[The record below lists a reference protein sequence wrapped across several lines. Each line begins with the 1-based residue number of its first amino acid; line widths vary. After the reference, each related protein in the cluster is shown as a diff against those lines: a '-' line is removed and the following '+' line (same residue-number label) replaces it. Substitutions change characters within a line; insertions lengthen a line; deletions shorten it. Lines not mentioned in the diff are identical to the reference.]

1 MTQAAIKTVE
11 TLSRLE
17 AVYQRGYHDELVDRT
32 LGKLLDFERE
42 KAQRELRALQS
53 ELQRFEV
60 QYHRAS
66 AKFYQQFQQDTLG
79 DAADYFEWSACYDM
93 YQAVFTRLTVLN
105 DELSSVH

>member
-17 AVYQRGYHDELVDRT
+17 AVYQRGYHDELIDRT

-42 KAQRELRALQS
+42 KAQRELRALQA
-53 ELQRFEV
+53 ELQRFEA

-66 AKFYQQFQQDTLG
+66 AEFYQQFQQGVLG
-79 DAADYFEWSACYDM
+79 DDADYFEWSACYDM
-93 YQAVFTRLTVLN
+93 YQAVLTRLTMLN
-105 DELSSVH
+105 GGVS

>member
-17 AVYQRGYHDELVDRT
+17 ALYQRGYHDELVDRT

-42 KAQRELRALQS
+42 KAHRELRALQA
-53 ELQRFEV
+53 ELQRFEA
-60 QYHRAS
+60 QYQQAS
-66 AKFYQQFQQDTLG
+66 AAFYQRFQQGELG

-93 YQAVFTRLTVLN
+93 YQTVLIRLTTLN
-105 DELSSVH
+105 GDVP

>member
-42 KAQRELRALQS
+42 KAQRELRALQT
-53 ELQRFEV
+53 ELQRFEA

-66 AKFYQQFQQDTLG
+66 AEFYQQFQQGKLG

-93 YQAVFTRLTVLN
+93 LQALSACLTTLN
-105 DELSSVH
+105 AA